1 MWERGT
7 LRPARPDTTLNP
19 TSVLIV
25 AGTTAQLQ
33 ALNSQ
38 VDSVEKSSEPVLIIG
53 GGRVGGAAIRALHSR
68 GVPVHLVERDQGRCE
83 ALRPYCENTFCGDAD
98 EYKILQDAGIKK
110 APSVLLTTNNDAT
123 NIHLAS
129 YCRHLN
135 PKMRVVSRI
144 THERNIDAIH
154 RAGAD
159 FVLSFTTLGVDAVYA
174 ALRGRRLVVL
184 GEGVD
189 LFTRE
194 VPPSLQGKTLAE
206 SHIGRQTGL
215 NVVALEQDDT
225 FVTDVSGDTLLPS
238 EGHLLLIGS
247 EEQVESFVAAYE

>member
-1 MWERGT
+1 M
-7 LRPARPDTTLNP
+7 
-19 TSVLIV
+19 LIV
-25 AGTTAQLQ
+25 AGTTAQLR
-33 ALNSQ
+33 ALNAQ

-53 GGRVGGAAIRALHSR
+53 GGRVGGAAIRALHAR
-68 GVPVHLVERDQGRCE
+68 GVPVHLVERDRSRCE
-83 ALRPYCENTFCGDAD
+83 ALRPYCKNTFCGDAD
-98 EYKILQDAGIKK
+98 EYKILKDAGIEA
-110 APSVLLTTNNDAT
+110 APSVLLATNNDAT

-144 THERNIDAIH
+144 THERNIEAIH

-159 FVLSFTTLGVDAVYA
+159 FVLSYTTLGVDAVYSA
-174 ALRGRRLVVL
+174 IRGRRLVVL

-189 LFTRE
+189 LFTRS

-206 SHIGRQTGL
+206 SHIGNRTGL
-215 NVVALEQDDT
+215 NVVALEQDNS
-225 FVTDVSGDTLLPS
+225 FVTELTGDTPLPS

-247 EEQVESFVAAYE
+247 DEQVESFVAAYE